1 VKKWY
6 RFTYRTP
13 LTLIG
18 VLPPVAD
25 QIHELAEQPGV
36 FANWDVRGP
45 FGTEEEAQQ
54 NGYEE
59 GYE

>member
-1 VKKWY
+1 MKKWY
-6 RFTYRTP
+6 RFTYRQSSHLKDWCPP
-13 LTLIG
+13 L
-18 VLPPVAD
+18 PD
-25 QIHELAEQPGV
+25 QYHEYEDHPGT

-45 FGTEEEAQQ
+45 FDTEEEAQQ